1 MGISLTTTIDCIVF
15 LIQLLDKFISLL
27 YCVHKFLDIHLNG
40 KFAVCVESAE
50 EIFAEEPAVPWVH
63 SSAFLLLDDAEVELI
78 AITTFQE
85 ERARNLVVTFWWAL
99 NEDLFLSCLYVAQI
113 HELRVIKF

>member
-1 MGISLTTTIDCIVF
+1 MGFSLTTTIDCIVF

-50 EIFAEEPAVPWVH
+50 EIFAKEPAVPGVDGCT
-63 SSAFLLLDDAEVELI
+63 FLLLDDAEVELI

-85 ERARNLVVTFWWAL
+85 ERARNLVVTFW
-99 NEDLFLSCLYVAQI
+99 
-113 HELRVIKF
+113 